1 MRTASHK
8 AHAGHIQDPMHSA
21 NLRDMPDER
30 IDMRAFRIL
39 QAAMMVQILLG
50 LWRFLAPY
58 TGLPVNTWLWMIH
71 PLLGIA
77 IAAAALILFR
87 PYKDSS
93 VDHWW
98 TVARYVA
105 LAPLALGL
113 SMRYGLLTGW
123 PAVLTHMAVGL
134 TALGLIDSVIK
145 KEAHRC
151 SRVTTDSQAPSDAP
165 QTV

>member
-1 MRTASHK
+1 MRT
-8 AHAGHIQDPMHSA
+8 
-21 NLRDMPDER
+21 L
-30 IDMRAFRIL
+30 RIL

-50 LWRFLAPY
+50 LWRFLVPY
-58 TGLPVNTWLWMIH
+58 TGLPVSARLWMIH

-87 PYKDSS
+87 PHKDSG

-98 TVARYVA
+98 TAARYVA

-123 PAVLTHMAVGL
+123 PAVLTHVAVGL

-145 KEAHRC
+145 KEAHRR
-151 SRVTTDSQAPSDAP
+151 SGVTTDSQAPSDAP
-165 QTV
+165 QTI

>member
-1 MRTASHK
+1 MLATSKTPCSRRS
-8 AHAGHIQDPMHSA
+8 SE
-21 NLRDMPDER
+21 MPDER
-30 IDMRAFRIL
+30 MDMRAFRIL

-58 TGLPVNTWLWMIH
+58 TGLPVNALLWMIH
-71 PLLGIA
+71 PLLGIT

-87 PYKDSS
+87 PLENS
-93 VDHWW
+93 VAHPQW
-98 TVARYVA
+98 TAARYVA

-123 PAVLTHMAVGL
+123 PAVLTHMALGL
-134 TALGLIDSVIK
+134 TALGLIDSAIK
-145 KEAHRC
+145 KEAHRR
-151 SRVTTDSQAPSDAP
+151 SGMTTDSQAPSDTP

>member
-1 MRTASHK
+1 MRT
-8 AHAGHIQDPMHSA
+8 
-21 NLRDMPDER
+21 L
-30 IDMRAFRIL
+30 RIL

-50 LWRFLAPY
+50 LWRFLVPY
-58 TGLPVNTWLWMIH
+58 TGLPVSARLWMIH

-87 PYKDSS
+87 PHKDSG

-98 TVARYVA
+98 TAARYVA

-145 KEAHRC
+145 KETHRR
-151 SRVTTDSQAPSDAP
+151 SGVTTDSRAPSDAP
-165 QTV
+165 QTI

>member
-8 AHAGHIQDPMHSA
+8 AHAGHLQDPMLSA

-39 QAAMMVQILLG
+39 QAAMMVQVLLG

-58 TGLPVNTWLWMIH
+58 TGLPVNTRLWMIH

-77 IAAAALILFR
+77 ITGAALVLFR
-87 PYKDSS
+87 PHKDLSA
-93 VDHWW
+93 DRWW
-98 TVARYVA
+98 TVARYVT

-113 SMRYGLLTGW
+113 SMRYRLLTGW

-145 KEAHRC
+145 KEAQR
-151 SRVTTDSQAPSDAP
+151 SSEVTTDSQAPSDAP
-165 QTV
+165 

>member
-1 MRTASHK
+1 MRT
-8 AHAGHIQDPMHSA
+8 
-21 NLRDMPDER
+21 L
-30 IDMRAFRIL
+30 RIL
-39 QAAMMVQILLG
+39 QAAMMIQILLG

-58 TGLPVNTWLWMIH
+58 TGLPLSARLWMIH

-87 PYKDSS
+87 PHKDSA

-98 TVARYVA
+98 TAARYVA

-113 SMRYGLLTGW
+113 SMRYRLLTGW

-145 KEAHRC
+145 REAQR
-151 SRVTTDSQAPSDAP
+151 SSEVTTDSQAPSDAP